1 MNLFLSRKK
10 YKKELAFKKKV
21 NAMKGWTI
29 KSLDEVIQD
38 YLIEM
43 ESIPENPDD
52 IGALDE
58 ILFEDEQPQNSL
70 IWIFITALKRWF
82 QQKLSTLHY
91 FSSHYVTQ
99 FPWSFRPL

>member
-1 MNLFLSRKK
+1 
-10 YKKELAFKKKV
+10 
-21 NAMKGWTI
+21 MKGWTI

-58 ILFEDEQPQNSL
+58 ILFEEEQPQNSL
-70 IWIFITALKRWF
+70 I
-82 QQKLSTLHY
+82 
-91 FSSHYVTQ
+91 
-99 FPWSFRPL
+99 

>member
-1 MNLFLSRKK
+1 
-10 YKKELAFKKKV
+10 
-21 NAMKGWTI
+21 MKGWTI

-58 ILFEDEQPQNSL
+58 VLFEDEQPQNTL
-70 IWIFITALKRWF
+70 IWMFIVALKECF
-82 QQKLSTLHY
+82 QQKFSMLHY
-91 FSSHYVTQ
+91 FGSHFVTQ
-99 FPWSFRPL
+99 FPWSFGTL